1 MELMESSM
9 AKLVNIVDLYWYNI
23 QSYRAISYS
32 QLIPILIV
40 SIELSKK
47 FIRVR
52 GGGREEL
59 ARMGLLNA
67 PSGRS
72 RRMPSYLQNRH
83 G

>member
-1 MELMESSM
+1 M

-23 QSYRAISYS
+23 QSCCAISYS
-32 QLIPILIV
+32 ELIPILIV

-72 RRMPSYLQNRH
+72 RRMSSYLQNRH